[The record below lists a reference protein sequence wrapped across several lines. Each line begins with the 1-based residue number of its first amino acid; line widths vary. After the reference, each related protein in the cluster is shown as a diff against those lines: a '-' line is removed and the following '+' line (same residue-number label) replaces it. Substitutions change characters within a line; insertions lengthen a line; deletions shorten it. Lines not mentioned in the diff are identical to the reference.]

1 MNNISRMFALAK
13 LSSITKMPDLDN
25 QQNVSGNPSL
35 EGMLLSIAKH
45 GKPFLHNHDDGTWS
59 CKTSMH
65 VSSVGVSFEV
75 RSDFTHKDPYSAV
88 KQTLERMIETLSKYG
103 VKV

>member
-1 MNNISRMFALAK
+1 MRSLLCLNIKSHKKMNY
-13 LSSITKMPDLDN
+13 LSKDESN
-25 QQNVSGNPSL
+25 QMAGESLSL
-35 EGMLLSIAKH
+35 EDMLLAIAKH

-75 RSDFTHKDPYSAV
+75 RSDFTHKSPYSAV
-88 KQTLERMIETLSKYG
+88 KQTLDRMIETLSKYG
-103 VKV
+103 VRV